1 MADKNTYRLIIEV
14 GDGGSAS
21 TSPIASGENQGASD
35 KTGKTGIGLLTV
47 YSAIQPFIQ
56 KTENMVLNNV
66 QTNTGSSEI
75 TQRTQIAMNV
85 VNFAVKTG
93 VSVLSGM
100 SIASALGVAGP
111 IGAAIGAAIA
121 IGTSVFNY
129 ISNANEINN
138 KRLIENEQLSVLRG
152 RAGIQYNR
160 SRGGE

>member
-1 MADKNTYRLIIEV
+1 MAEKNTYRLIIEV
-14 GDGGSAS
+14 GEGGSSS

-56 KTENMVLNNV
+56 KTESMVLNNV
-66 QTNTGSSEI
+66 QTNTGSTAV

-85 VNFAVKTG
+85 ANFAVKTG
-93 VSVLSGM
+93 VSVLGGAG
-100 SIASALGVAGP
+100 IASALGIASP
-111 IGAAIGAAIA
+111 LGAVVGGALAIG
-121 IGTSVFNY
+121 SMVMDY
-129 ISNANEINN
+129 VSNVNEINN